1 MTKILT
7 KMLNDFI
14 APKFENIPNI
24 TMLQTTRLGGVSS
37 GVYSTFN
44 LSFNNDDN
52 ISDVKKNFQKL
63 EQIVPE
69 IYWINQSHSDR
80 VIKLPSKDLDG
91 DAVFTY
97 EKNLVCAVRTADC
110 LPILLGNKNGSM
122 VAAIHAGWRSLGA
135 GIIEK
140 TLDIINSDSE
150 IYAWLGPSISI
161 EKFVVGSDVYDFF
174 RKNDPKILNSFTRY
188 HDKYKL
194 CLPTAAKYKLI
205 NKGVKK
211 IFGST
216 IDEYFCTYN
225 DNKRFFSY
233 RRDKVTGRM
242 ASLIWINN

>member
-14 APKFENIPNI
+14 VPKFENIPNI
-24 TMLQTTRLGGVSS
+24 SMLQTTRLGGVSS

-52 ISDVKKNFQKL
+52 NDDVKKNFQKL
-63 EQIVPE
+63 EQIVPK

-80 VIKLPSKDLDG
+80 VIKLPSIDLYG

-110 LPILLGNKNGSM
+110 LPILLANKNGTM
-122 VAAIHAGWRSLGA
+122 VAAIHAGWRGLGL

-150 IYAWLGPSISI
+150 IYAWLGP
-161 EKFVVGSDVYDFF
+161 
-174 RKNDPKILNSFTRY
+174 
-188 HDKYKL
+188 
-194 CLPTAAKYKLI
+194 
-205 NKGVKK
+205 
-211 IFGST
+211 
-216 IDEYFCTYN
+216 
-225 DNKRFFSY
+225 
-233 RRDKVTGRM
+233 
-242 ASLIWINN
+242 

>member
-7 KMLNDFI
+7 KMLNNFI
-14 APKFENIPNI
+14 VPKFENIPNI
-24 TMLQTTRLGGVSS
+24 SMLQTTRLGGVSS

-52 ISDVKKNFQKL
+52 NDDVKKNFQKL
-63 EQIVPE
+63 EQIVPK

-110 LPILLGNKNGSM
+110 LPILLANKNGTM
-122 VAAIHAGWRSLGA
+122 VAAIHVGWRGLGL

-150 IYAWLGPSISI
+150 IYAWLGPSIGI
-161 EKFVVGSDVYDFF
+161 EQFIVGSDVYDFF
-174 RKNDPKILNSFTRY
+174 KKNDPKILNSFTRY

-225 DNKRFFSY
+225 DDKRFFSY